1 MGVDVGEAGQDDAA
15 TQVDARRPRRVG
27 RAGRRPSHA
36 GDEAVLDLDVDVHQG
51 IHVPRGGDQALQAR
65 AAGWRTRRSVG
76 AGHGG
81 GQAALGDK
89 GVVQQ
94 VVGAGGHE
102 PGGALGRHC
111 GGFGGGAGGRHG
123 RTPGLAS
130 PTPLRACGAVCGA
143 GPRVRVRQRAPHH
156 PKGRRPPSG
165 PAAAAMAPP
174 RPRTV
179 RAVRASALGAL
190 LLLASTASTAPAP
203 HPHPPLSPHGAA
215 LADLARAAA
224 HAAVD
229 ALSRDGAAYDLEAVH
244 TGTLEAGGRGL
255 GWL

>member
-1 MGVDVGEAGQDDAA
+1 MPAQKPA
-15 TQVDARRPRRVG
+15 
-27 RAGRRPSHA
+27 
-36 GDEAVLDLDVDVHQG
+36 
-51 IHVPRGGDQALQAR
+51 
-65 AAGWRTRRSVG
+65 
-76 AGHGG
+76 
-81 GQAALGDK
+81 
-89 GVVQQ
+89 
-94 VVGAGGHE
+94 
-102 PGGALGRHC
+102 
-111 GGFGGGAGGRHG
+111 
-123 RTPGLAS
+123 
-130 PTPLRACGAVCGA
+130 PLLACGAVCGA

-203 HPHPPLSPHGAA
+203 HPHPPLSSHGAA